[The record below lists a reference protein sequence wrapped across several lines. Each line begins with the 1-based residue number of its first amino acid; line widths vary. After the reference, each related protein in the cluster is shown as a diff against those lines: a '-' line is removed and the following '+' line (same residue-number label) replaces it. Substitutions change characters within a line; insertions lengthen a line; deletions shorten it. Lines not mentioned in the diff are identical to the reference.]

1 MDFHPLRKIHPVR
14 EIGNVFPGMDAQG
27 LTVKQDLS
35 FGCCQQA
42 VEIGRASCRERVS
55 SPV

>member
-27 LTVKQDLS
+27 LTVKQDLLLRLLS
-35 FGCCQQA
+35 A
-42 VEIGRASCRERVS
+42 GR
-55 SPV
+55 

>member
-42 VEIGRASCRERVS
+42 VDQLDQCALAASVGA
-55 SPV
+55 